1 VILERER
8 AREIAVMAQQLNAD
22 RPTDLLEVVRHLGFL
37 QIDPTA
43 PVARTEHLVLWSRL
57 GRTFDPAELA
67 RQLDARRLFE
77 YRAFIYPIEDYPLL
91 RPSMEAWP
99 DGRWGFHTRVR
110 DFLRA
115 NAGFARYVL
124 GELEGRGPLRSRD
137 LEDQSSQGWRSRGWT
152 NQRNLTQML
161 EYLSAQGRIAVAG
174 RAGNERLWDIAD
186 RVLPTDLPRLTLE
199 EATRIRARRRLRAL
213 GIVRTVRSEEARE
226 EGIEVRIEGVRG
238 TWRAEPELLDRPFEG
253 RAALLSPFDRLVYD
267 RAVIQA
273 LWDFEYRLEIYV
285 PVEKRRW
292 GYYVLPVLH
301 GSRLVGRVDAR
312 ADHKAGVLRVPAL
325 HLESHATASDRDAT
339 HAELAELAAW
349 LKLDRV
355 EVEREVTAA

>member
-1 VILERER
+1 MILERQR
-8 AREIAVMAQQLNAD
+8 AREIAVSAQQLDAD
-22 RPTDLLEVVRHLGFL
+22 RPTDLLEVVRHLGFV

-43 PVARTEHLVLWSRL
+43 AVARTEHLVLWSRL
-57 GRTFDPAELA
+57 GRTFDPADLA

-77 YRAFIYPIEDYPLL
+77 YRAFIYPIEDFPLL

-124 GELEGRGPLRSRD
+124 GELEDRGPLRSRD
-137 LEDQSSQGWRSRGWT
+137 LEDQSSRSWRSRGWT

-186 RVLPTDLPRLTLE
+186 RLLPTDSPRLTLE

-213 GIVRTVRSEEARE
+213 GIVRTVRSEESRE
-226 EGIEVRIEGVRG
+226 QGVEVRIEGVRG

-253 RAALLSPFDRLVYD
+253 RTALLSPFDRLVYD

-312 ADHKAGVLRVPAL
+312 ADHKAGVLRVPVL
-325 HLESHATASDRDAT
+325 HLESHAQRSDRDAA

-349 LKLDRV
+349 LKLERV
-355 EVEREVTAA
+355 EVEREVNA